1 MKKSKKKHIKFI
13 LTIIGLTVFLLVVML
28 IFYLYYPTKP
38 DFKITKEECH
48 NETLSSKGNY
58 GDLTM
63 MDYDVC
69 NQVEVDKIRT
79 DCRINCNDEGFKDTT
94 NCEMKDGCELLYQPV
109 LKKGLSIS
117 WLDKNCE
124 CIDEYAINCSAD
136 IFRTESLREQCEILN
151 KLRIESCQK
160 YSCYS
165 YQVEVLK

>member
-117 WLDKNCE
+117 WLDENAE
-124 CIDEYAINCSAD
+124 CILKGKLGDLTYEWKCNEYQEGCIV
-136 IFRTESLREQCEILN
+136 
-151 KLRIESCQK
+151 KLEGAEKGGFS
-160 YSCYS
+160 
-165 YQVEVLK
+165 